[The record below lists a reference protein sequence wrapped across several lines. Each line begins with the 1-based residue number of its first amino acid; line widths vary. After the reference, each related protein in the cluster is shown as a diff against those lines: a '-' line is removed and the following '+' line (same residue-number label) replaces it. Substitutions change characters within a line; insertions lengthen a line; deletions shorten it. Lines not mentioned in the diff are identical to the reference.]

1 MMNVDIK
8 GPDNIDMKGHVF
20 MCKSMVSL
28 VRKQRAR
35 DMIKVMD
42 GLGWTE
48 TRAMDFYE
56 IPEEERPWY
65 EALVAAERAKRA
77 NAAAAPVPS

>member
-1 MMNVDIK
+1 MMNVDTK
-8 GPDNIDMKGHVF
+8 DPDNIDGKGRVF

-28 VRKQRAR
+28 MRKQRAR

-48 TRAMDFYE
+48 TQAMDFYE
-56 IPEEERPWY
+56 IPEEERPGY
-65 EALVAAERAKRA
+65 KALVKAERAKRA
-77 NAAAAPVPS
+77 NAATAPVPS